1 MNIAD
6 KLIIILSI
14 LVCIISAIFSI
25 ATIIRTRNKYY
36 HDYLNRKRDEL
47 NIKINI
53 KEDIINNDRQ

>member
-25 ATIIRTRNKYY
+25 VTIIRTRNKYY
-36 HDYLNRKRDEL
+36 HDYLNRKREEL

-53 KEDIINNDRQ
+53 KEDIINNDR